1 MILLDSSGWLELFTN
16 GPLADRFEH
25 HLQRSRTWVMSS
37 INLFEVYKKIA
48 RHSEDDALR
57 AIAVMR
63 QGTLIP
69 VDERVSLEAADLAL
83 QHGLAMADSLIL
95 ATAQIANATLVT
107 KDRDF
112 QKLPGCLV
120 ITE

>member
-1 MILLDSSGWLELFTN
+1 MILLDSSGWLEIFTN
-16 GPLADRFEH
+16 GPLAERFEQ
-25 HLQRSRTWVMSS
+25 HLHRSRTWIVSA
-37 INLFEVYKKIA
+37 INLFEVYKKVA
-48 RHSEDDALR
+48 RHSEEEALR

-69 VDERVSLEAADLAL
+69 VDERISLEAADLAL
-83 QHGLAMADSLIL
+83 HHGLAMADSIIL
-95 ATAQIANATLVT
+95 ATAQLSKVTLIT

-112 QKLPGCLV
+112 EKLPGCVV